1 MSMKARFRLYQRG
14 GGVFY
19 SFDNE
24 TKAQKSLGTKSEH
37 EATRLL
43 AQLNEAQI
51 LPAINRQIARGYL
64 MASDEKFNE
73 RTWRYV
79 LDMVTQQKQG
89 ATKERWLK
97 VGSDKSLEKLW
108 DRKLIDTTADELLN
122 ILSKGTVSTNVFL
135 RRLHNFALDMQWI
148 VCCIIPKK
156 RFPAVTYGAHRAI
169 TADEHKKIIE
179 RETNPERRGF
189 YQLCW
194 ELGGSQGDVASLTA
208 DNIDWQNN
216 CVCYSRDK
224 TETPAKLHF
233 GAKTESI
240 LKTLP
245 RTGPLFPYLRC
256 VRSSDRATEFKQ
268 RCDGLGIK
276 GVTLH
281 SYRYAWAERAK
292 KAGYPERYAM
302 VNLGHN
308 SKAVARA
315 YGKQADMSLPSLED
329 WEKQTAA
336 KVIPMPQPG
345 EQSAALA
352 KAG

>member
-1 MSMKARFRLYQRG
+1 
-14 GGVFY
+14 
-19 SFDNE
+19 
-24 TKAQKSLGTKSEH
+24 
-37 EATRLL
+37 
-43 AQLNEAQI
+43 LNEAQI
-51 LPAINRQIARGYL
+51 QPAINRQIARGYL
-64 MASDEKFNE
+64 VASDTQFNE

-79 LDMVTQQKQG
+79 LEMVTEQKHG
-89 ATKERWLK
+89 PTKERWLK
-97 VGSDKSLEKLW
+97 VGSDKALKKLW
-108 DRKLIDTTADELLN
+108 GKKLIETTPDELLKMMAGG
-122 ILSKGTVSTNVFL
+122 SVSTNVFL

-148 VCCIIPKK
+148 VCPIVLK
-156 RFPAVTYGAHRAI
+156 RKWPAVVYSPHRAI
-169 TADEHKKIIE
+169 TANEHNQIIE

-194 ELGGSQGDVASLTA
+194 EMGGSQGDVASLTA
-208 DNIDWQNN
+208 ADIDWQNN

-224 TETPAKLHF
+224 TERPAKLHF
-233 GAKTESI
+233 GAKTAAI
-240 LKTLP
+240 LKALP
-245 RTGPLFPYLRC
+245 QSGPLFPYLKS

-336 KVIPMPQPG
+336 KLIPMPK
-345 EQSAALA
+345 AAPESLPLA
-352 KAG
+352 QAAG

>member
-14 GGVFY
+14 GGIFY
-19 SFDNE
+19 SFDND
-24 TKAQKSLGTKSEH
+24 TKAQKSLGTKNEH
-37 EATRLL
+37 EAKRLL

-51 LPAINRQIARGYL
+51 QPAINRQIARGYL

-79 LDMVTQQKQG
+79 LDMVTEQKHG
-89 ATKERWLK
+89 PTKERWLK
-97 VGSDKSLEKLW
+97 VGSDKALKKLW
-108 DRKLIDTTADELLN
+108 GKKLIETTPDELLKMMA
-122 ILSKGTVSTNVFL
+122 SGCVSTNVFL

-148 VCCIIPKK
+148 VCPIVLK
-156 RFPAVTYGAHRAI
+156 RKWPAVVYRPHRAI
-169 TADEHKKIIE
+169 TAGEHNKIIE
-179 RETNPERRGF
+179 KETNPERRGF

-194 ELGGSQGDVASLTA
+194 ELGGSQGDVASLTV
-208 DNIDWQNN
+208 DDIDWQNH
-216 CVCYSRDK
+216 CVCYDRNK
-224 TETPAKLHF
+224 TEAPAKLHF
-233 GAKTESI
+233 GAKTAVI
-240 LKTLP
+240 LKVLP
-245 RTGPLFPYLRC
+245 QSGPLFPYLKS

-336 KVIPMPQPG
+336 KVIPMPKPN
-345 EQSAALA
+345 EASVSLA